1 MGKSDMV
8 WVDVEKFKEE
18 ATAYLGQFGLAG
30 LHAYGRKVGL
40 RAATT
45 LKMQEV
51 ILQIIAVLCGEQ
63 KPDPTRR
70 GAPRKNDFI
79 PPELIAGMD
88 ELIRV
93 YLRGEAPILPPEST
107 PTPAPAPVVKEEEQE
122 SEKPYY
128 TITVRKANGETVLS
142 LGTNLDF
149 QIILSN
155 QKPIASAD
163 MAKETDEE
171 NA

>member
-1 MGKSDMV
+1 MSDWANV
-8 WVDVEKFKEE
+8 KKFKEE
-18 ATAYLGQFGLAG
+18 ATAHLEQFGLAG

-40 RAATT
+40 RAATR
-45 LKMQEV
+45 LKKKEV
-51 ILQIIAVLCGEQ
+51 ILETIAVLCGEQ
-63 KPDPTRR
+63 KPDRTVQ
-70 GAPRKNDFI
+70 GAPRKNEFI

-93 YLRGEAPILPPEST
+93 YLRGEAPMPTPMPTPT
-107 PTPAPAPVVKEEEQE
+107 PTPALAPVVKEEQE
-122 SEKPYY
+122 AEKPYY
-128 TITVRKANGETVLS
+128 KITVQKGNGEEVLS
-142 LGTNLDF
+142 LETSLDF

>member
-1 MGKSDMV
+1 M
-8 WVDVEKFKEE
+8 
-18 ATAYLGQFGLAG
+18 
-30 LHAYGRKVGL
+30 GL

-45 LKMQEV
+45 LKLQEV

-70 GAPRKNDFI
+70 GAPRKNEFI

-93 YLRGEAPILPPEST
+93 YLRGEAPMPT
-107 PTPAPAPVVKEEEQE
+107 PTPIVKEEKRQA
-122 SEKPYY
+122 EKPYY
-128 TITVRKANGETVLS
+128 KITVQKGNGEEVLS

-155 QKPIASAD
+155 QKNITSVD
-163 MAKETDEE
+163 MAERTDEK
-171 NA
+171 AV

>member
-1 MGKSDMV
+1 MSD
-8 WVDVEKFKEE
+8 WVNVKEFKEK
-18 ATAYLGQFGLAG
+18 ATAHLEQFGLAG

-45 LKMQEV
+45 LKLQEV

-70 GAPRKNDFI
+70 GAPRKNEFI

-93 YLRGEAPILPPEST
+93 YLPNETPMPT
-107 PTPAPAPVVKEEEQE
+107 PTPIVKEEKQGTEE
-122 SEKPYY
+122 PYY
-128 TITVRKANGETVLS
+128 KITVQKGNGETVLS
-142 LGTNLDF
+142 LGTSLDF
-149 QIILSN
+149 QIVLSN
-155 QKPIASAD
+155 QKTITSFD
-163 MAKETDEE
+163 MAERTDEK
-171 NA
+171 AV